1 MAIDEETKQK
11 PETVD
16 DDYML
21 TTVDNPF
28 NPFTDFEQWY
38 KYDSFILGYNTC
50 SLLAI
55 TANVNDIAN
64 DNVREQEIDE
74 AMNEIC
80 SRNPILY
87 KKVLKSDFSNS
98 RTPSKKE

>member
-1 MAIDEETKQK
+1 MSINDNEQK
-11 PETVD
+11 PKTVD

-28 NPFTDFEQWY
+28 NPFTEFEQWF
-38 KYDSFILGYNTC
+38 KYDSLVLGYNTC

-55 TANVNDIAN
+55 TANVNDIAS
-64 DNVREQEIDE
+64 DNVREKEIDE

-80 SRNPILY
+80 SKNPILY
-87 KKVLKSDFSNS
+87 KKVLRKDFSNG
-98 RTPSKKE
+98 RTRAKAE